1 MNILGIACR
10 SHDAGI
16 ALLAD
21 GKPIFVLEEERFNRE
36 KHTQA
41 FPILSLAA
49 GFTASGLG
57 IGDIDAITIPWDTRR
72 LRRSFASIVFARPPA
87 SFNLLRPSAHATQ
100 DSRVVAMA
108 PRIKW
113 ELKKYFGWK
122 TLPPL
127 FQIRHHDC
135 HAASF
140 FMSPFEEAAV
150 LVMDGYGDDSATS
163 AYTGAGNR
171 LDPLYQLGFFDSLGA
186 LYTAMTM
193 HLGFKPFEEG
203 TVMALAACGGP
214 TFAEKGRELIHLH
227 ADGRFSL
234 NRDYVVVDTYG
245 LYRPFT
251 KKFHETFGPARQRHE
266 PVTDHTRDVAFAL
279 QAVIEGAVLHIV
291 RDLAKRTPSRNLC
304 LSGGV
309 ALNCVANA
317 RILRDTDFQNVW
329 VPPCASDTG
338 APIGAALF
346 HYHQNLGLKRHFEMM
361 HAFYGMEYSDAE
373 ITTALDEAG
382 LRYVRLSDADL
393 VAEVARNLADQ
404 KIVGWFQGRFEMGP
418 RALGNRSILSDSRS
432 LAIKDKINARVK
444 HREAFRPFAP
454 AVLIER
460 AQEFFEI
467 DQPDPFMTIAPRV
480 RPDKVSV
487 IPAAVHVD
495 GTGRVQT
502 VDRANNPRYYAV
514 IEAFGNL
521 TGVPVILN
529 TSFNRQEPV
538 VSRPQ
543 EAISCYL
550 RTDMDVV
557 VLGNFYVTDRNAYAV
572 RRATEAFVQRS

>member
-1 MNILGIACR
+1 MNILGLACR

-16 ALLAD
+16 ALLQD
-21 GKPIFVLEEERFNRE
+21 GQPLYVLEEERFNRE
-36 KHTQA
+36 KHTKD
-41 FPILSLAA
+41 FPIQSLAA
-49 GFTASGLG
+49 AFTASGLRLS
-57 IGDIDAITIPWDTRR
+57 DIAAVTIPWDTRR
-72 LRRSFASIVFARPPA
+72 LRRSFAGAVAAHLPA
-87 SFNLLRPSAHATQ
+87 SLNLLRPSAHATQ
-100 DSRVVAMA
+100 DSRVILMGV
-108 PRIKW
+108 RIKW
-113 ELKKYFGWK
+113 ELQKYFGTK
-122 TLPPL
+122 VLPPM
-127 FQIRHHDC
+127 FEVRHHDC

-163 AYTGAGNR
+163 AYAGSGHR
-171 LDPLYQLGFFDSLGA
+171 LDPLWQLGFFDSLGA
-186 LYTAMTM
+186 LYTSMTM

-214 TFAEKGRELIHLH
+214 TYRDKAKALIHLH
-227 ADGRFSL
+227 EGGRFSL
-234 NRDYVVVDTYG
+234 NRDYIAVDTHG

-251 KKFHETFGPARQRHE
+251 RKFYDTFGPPRQRHE
-266 PVTDHTRDVAFAL
+266 PVGDRTRDLAFAL
-279 QAVIEGAVLHIV
+279 QAVIEDAVLHIV
-291 RDLAKRTPSRNLC
+291 RDLAARSTSRNLC

-317 RILRDTDFQNVW
+317 RILRDTPFERVW

-338 APIGAALF
+338 APIGATLYQ
-346 HYHQNLGLKRHFEMM
+346 YHQVLGHKRQFKMT
-361 HAFYGMEYSDAE
+361 HAFYGMAYSDAE
-373 ITTALDEAG
+373 ITGALDAAG
-382 LRYVRLSDADL
+382 LTYRRMGEADL
-393 VAEVARNLADQ
+393 IAEVARNLADQ

-432 LAIKDKINARVK
+432 LAIKDLINARVK

-460 AQEFFEI
+460 AHEYFEL
-467 DQPDPFMTIAPRV
+467 DQPDPFMTLAPRV
-480 RPDKVSV
+480 RPEKVSV

-495 GTGRVQT
+495 GTGRIQT
-502 VDRANNPRYYAV
+502 VARKDNPRYYAV
-514 IEAFGNL
+514 IEAFEKL

-538 VSRPQ
+538 VSRPE

-550 RTDMDVV
+550 RTDMDVL
-557 VLGNFYVTDRNAYAV
+557 VLGDYYITDRNPDAIK
-572 RRATEAFVQRS
+572 RATEAFVQR

>member
-21 GKPIFVLEEERFNRE
+21 GEPLFVLEEERFNRE

-49 GFTASGLG
+49 AFTASGLG
-57 IGDIDAITIPWDTRR
+57 IGDIAAVTIPWDTRR
-72 LRRSFASIVFARPPA
+72 LRRSFASAVMSRLPA
-87 SFNLLRPSAHATQ
+87 SLNLLRPSAHATQ
-100 DSRVVAMA
+100 DSRIILMA
-108 PRIKW
+108 LRIKL
-113 ELKKYFGWK
+113 ELRKYFGVK
-122 TLPPL
+122 SLPPL
-127 FQIRHHDC
+127 FEIRHHDC

-140 FMSPFEEAAV
+140 FMSPFEEATV
-150 LVMDGYGDDSATS
+150 LVMDGYGDDAATS

-171 LDPLYQLGFFDSLGA
+171 LDPLFQLGFFDSLGA

-214 TFAEKGRELIHLH
+214 TYAEKARELIHLD
-227 ADGRFSL
+227 ADGQFSL
-234 NRDYVVVDTYG
+234 NREYIVLDTYG

-251 KKFHETFGPARQRHE
+251 TRFYDTFGPARQRHE
-266 PVTDHTRDVAFAL
+266 PVTDHTRDMAFAL

-291 RDLAKRTPSRNLC
+291 RDLARRTPSRNLC

-317 RILRDTDFQNVW
+317 RILRDTPFENVW
-329 VPPCASDTG
+329 VSPCASDTG
-338 APIGAALF
+338 VPVGGALF
-346 HYHQNLGLKRHFEMM
+346 HYHQTLGYERHFEIR
-361 HAFYGMEYSDAE
+361 HAFYGIEYSDAE
-373 ITTALDEAG
+373 IKGALDVAG
-382 LRYVRLSDADL
+382 LRYMRLSEADL
-393 VAEVARNLADQ
+393 VTEVARNLADQ
-404 KIVGWFQGRFEMGP
+404 KIVAWFQGRFEMGP

-432 LAIKDKINARVK
+432 LAIKDKLNARVK

-460 AQEFFEI
+460 AREFFEI
-467 DQPDPFMTIAPRV
+467 DQPDPFMTMAPRV

-495 GTGRVQT
+495 GTARIQT
-502 VDRANNPRYYAV
+502 VDRDNSPRFYAV
-514 IEAFGNL
+514 IQAFEKL

-538 VSRPQ
+538 VSRPE

-550 RTDMDVV
+550 RTAMDVL
-557 VLGNFYVTDRNAYAV
+557 VLGNFYVTDRSNDAV
-572 RRATEAFVQRS
+572 RRASEAFGQR